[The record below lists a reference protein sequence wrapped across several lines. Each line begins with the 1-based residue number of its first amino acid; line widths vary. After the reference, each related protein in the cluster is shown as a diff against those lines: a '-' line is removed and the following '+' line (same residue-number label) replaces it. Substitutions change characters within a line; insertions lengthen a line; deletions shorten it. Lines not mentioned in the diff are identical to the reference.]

1 MKNNK
6 DLFLILLCW
15 GMLISIF
22 YTYTSFILTCI
33 SQKTI
38 PLSFVIIIL
47 LLSTLITYLQE
58 SRGWRRI
65 VIIGFH
71 SFGFLFISLWFY
83 HIYYNI
89 AYPFG
94 NIKWIY
100 EFFITKRNFTGWIT
114 LFVIFSST
122 LILWFGGIRLWI
134 KPTDKTTISHRFDLG
149 LALILFLFII
159 KLIITVKGGKLSAEN
174 SSIKYLL
181 TFIIFGLFAI
191 GTVHI
196 NKSSQSGIII
206 SIKNISIIIIF
217 IIIIYILARSFFI
230 FSGIQPFANAGYNF
244 LGNIIRLT
252 GNIIITLMHFFW
264 GGHHIRVEQN
274 GNNQPAM
281 PSGAAIRTPSH
292 IAVSIIKY
300 LTILFLLVITI
311 FLLYR
316 LLKLLFSK
324 NIKEKNKKG
333 ILQDILLFLSNI
345 KKLFLAFWFII
356 FSHSKT
362 SCKIEKY
369 YYCLLRWGHISG
381 LEHTVFETPK
391 EYSLRLISIFPNI
404 ETEINYIIHMHD
416 KVLYGCIAP
425 DNDQISRT
433 KLNLRKIRSPLLW
446 PLRFRSL
453 FFQNRYESKT

>member
-15 GMLISIF
+15 GMLISLF

-33 SQKTI
+33 SQKII
-38 PLSFVIIIL
+38 PLSFVIIVL
-47 LLSTLITYLQE
+47 LLSTLITYLHE
-58 SRGWRRI
+58 GRGWRRI
-65 VIIGFH
+65 AIIGFH

-83 HIYYNI
+83 HSYYNI

-94 NIKWIY
+94 NIRWIY
-100 EFFITKRNFTGWIT
+100 EFLITKQNFTGWLT

-122 LILWFGGIRLWI
+122 LILWFSGIRLWI
-134 KPTDKTTISHRFDLG
+134 KPTDQTTISHRFDLG
-149 LALILFLFII
+149 LALILFLFIV

-174 SSIKYLL
+174 SSIKYFL
-181 TFIIFGLFAI
+181 TFIIFGLFAM
-191 GTVHI
+191 GTVRI
-196 NKSSQSGIII
+196 NKSSQEGIIVF
-206 SIKNISIIIIF
+206 IKNASNIIMFTAIIF
-217 IIIIYILARSFFI
+217 VLVRSLFI
-230 FSGIQPFANAGYNF
+230 FYGLRPFANAGYDF

-274 GNNQPAM
+274 GNNQPAI
-281 PSGAAIRTPSH
+281 PHAEGAIRIPSH
-292 IAVSIIKY
+292 IAVNIIKY
-300 LTILFLLVITI
+300 LTILILLVTVI

-324 NIKEKNKKG
+324 SIEEKNKKG
-333 ILQDILLFLSNI
+333 ILQDLLLFLYNI
-345 KKLFLAFWFII
+345 KRLFLAFWFII

-391 EYSLRLISIFPNI
+391 EYSLRLISRFPNI
-404 ETEINYIIHMHD
+404 KTEINFIIHMHD
-416 KVLYGCIAP
+416 KVLY
-425 DNDQISRT
+425 
-433 KLNLRKIRSPLLW
+433 
-446 PLRFRSL
+446 
-453 FFQNRYESKT
+453 